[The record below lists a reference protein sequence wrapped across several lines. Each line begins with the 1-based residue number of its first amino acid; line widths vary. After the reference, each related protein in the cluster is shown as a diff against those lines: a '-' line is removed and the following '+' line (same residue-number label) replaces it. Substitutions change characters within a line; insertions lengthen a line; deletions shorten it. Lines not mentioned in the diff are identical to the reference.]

1 MNEPNTVNSCIA
13 FVFTVSSRKDT
24 RLFPERKAMVQK
36 NCHVWAFFITA
47 RPVVNSCQ
55 KVIVTA
61 NGCFEIRDKIIRK
74 LKTSDGISCDEVALN
89 DLVNAALFWDRF
101 AGAKTEVPRYRHRSC
116 DTSFVGQKRKHVF
129 VIALYNLVRE
139 NRTSIEVRFPDWGFA
154 LGIRIRPSTY
164 L

>member
-1 MNEPNTVNSCIA
+1 M
-13 FVFTVSSRKDT
+13 
-24 RLFPERKAMVQK
+24 
-36 NCHVWAFFITA
+36 
-47 RPVVNSCQ
+47 NSCQ
-55 KVIVTA
+55 KVIVTT
-61 NGCFEIRDKIIRK
+61 NGCFEIREKIIRK

-101 AGAKTEVPRYRHRSC
+101 AGANMEVPSYRHRSC

-129 VIALYNLVRE
+129 VIALYNLVGE